1 MNGTSDPNSSPL
13 LTLTQDLQ
21 LGSYIVGLFNEGAKT
36 GPKWIATANSGA
48 IFYKGPEIDAASGG
62 AAIALLL
69 GVLALVSERRR
80 RLAPQIGHD

>member
-1 MNGTSDPNSSPL
+1 MDR
-13 LTLTQDLQ
+13 DRQ
-21 LGSYIVGLFNEGAKT
+21 LGRDFLN
-36 GPKWIATANSGA
+36 
-48 IFYKGPEIDAASGG
+48 KGPEINAASGG